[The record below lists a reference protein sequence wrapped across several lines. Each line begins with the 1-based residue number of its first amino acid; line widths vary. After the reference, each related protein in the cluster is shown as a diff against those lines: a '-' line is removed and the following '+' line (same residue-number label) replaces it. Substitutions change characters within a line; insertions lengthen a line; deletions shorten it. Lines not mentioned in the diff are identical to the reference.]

1 MSENLQFEQLLTELQ
16 NKNSQRALNIWIPSL
31 SRGVRFKHLTLNQQ
45 KILIKS
51 SIRENLLKLDFSRN
65 IYGIIVE
72 NLIEQDVNP
81 EKLTVIDMI
90 SIGLAFRAADIS
102 DEYGFYVEE
111 KFYPVDLQERCEH
124 VRTVDYANVFEPE
137 VIITEGYHVQVS
149 PPTIKSDKEMNDHL
163 AEKYKDSPDDPELL
177 RDMLA
182 DVYVCEA
189 AKYITSV
196 EIVAEGDNPESPPV
210 TIDFTT
216 LNAQQKLDVI
226 DQIPLTVLNK
236 LVSVSD
242 KVQDVEAK
250 LLELNLDGELAS
262 IELNSAFF
270 T

>member
-1 MSENLQFEQLLTELQ
+1 MSEDLQFEQLLGELQ
-16 NKNSQRALNIWIPSL
+16 SKNSQRALNIWIPSL
-31 SRGVRFKHLTLNQQ
+31 NRGVKFKHLTLNQQ

-72 NLIEQDVNP
+72 NLVDQDVDV
-81 EKLTVIDMI
+81 EQLTVIDMI

-102 DEYGFYVEE
+102 DEYGFYVDE
-111 KFYPVDLQERCEH
+111 KFFPVDLNERCEM
-124 VRTVDYANVFEPE
+124 VRTTDYSEVFEPE
-137 VIITEGYHVQVS
+137 VIITDGYHVQVS
-149 PPTIKSDKEMNDHL
+149 PPTIKVDKEMNDHL
-163 AEKYKDSPDDPELL
+163 YEKYKDTPDEPELL

-189 AKYITSV
+189 AKYIRSV
-196 EIVAEGDNPESPPV
+196 EIVAEGDDPDSPPV
-210 TIDFTT
+210 VIDFSNFTADQR
-216 LNAQQKLDVI
+216 LSVI

-236 LVSVSD
+236 LVTVSD
-242 KVQDVEAK
+242 KVQEIESK
-250 LLELNLDGELAS
+250 LLELDLDGELAS